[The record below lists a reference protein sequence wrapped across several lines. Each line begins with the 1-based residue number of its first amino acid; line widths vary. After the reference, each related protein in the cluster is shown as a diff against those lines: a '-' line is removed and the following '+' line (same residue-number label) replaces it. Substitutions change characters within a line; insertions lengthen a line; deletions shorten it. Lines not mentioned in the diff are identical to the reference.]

1 MVLTAALEG
10 PIVRRER
17 LKKTAVPPPHNR
29 EGGHMPKT
37 ILTEMGNL
45 IRRIYQEKMGGD
57 PNDLIR
63 VWDEGELIFVSK
75 NDDTQTAIAVGDVIH
90 GREEAIVRAL
100 SSFQMLD

>member
-1 MVLTAALEG
+1 
-10 PIVRRER
+10 
-17 LKKTAVPPPHNR
+17 
-29 EGGHMPKT
+29 
-37 ILTEMGNL
+37 MGNL
-45 IRRIYQEKMGGD
+45 IRRIYQEEMGGD

-90 GREEAIVRAL
+90 GREEPIIRAL